1 MELQMKMKWKWCLY
15 IDQMPTFIQTSKK
28 QMLITLFSISFE
40 SEDWYIK
47 TCAYIHGHRAETN
60 LVLPYSW
67 SNNKEIP
74 KSQIIKFH

>member
-1 MELQMKMKWKWCLY
+1 MKTKWKWYLY

-28 QMLITLFSISFE
+28 QMLITLFSIAFE

-47 TCAYIHGHRAETN
+47 TCAYIHGHGTETN
-60 LVLPYSW
+60 LVVPHSW